1 MSDFFEI
8 DPHTGIRSDFKWNEN
23 DQQYAIERT
32 ADVQPVLD
40 FASWARNEAGV
51 NREGIKAG
59 WWLYAKIPPIV
70 ELQMR
75 AKGIDVGNPDHHQRM
90 LAEINTHYPY
100 LKTTTGNDGGRA
112 GKVISLG

>member
-23 DQQYAIERT
+23 DQQYLITRT

-40 FASWARNEAGV
+40 FANWARNEAGL
-51 NREGIKAG
+51 NREGIQEG
-59 WWLYAKIPPIV
+59 WWLYAKIPPVV

-75 AKGIDVGNPDHHQRM
+75 AKGINIHNQDHFKRM
-90 LAEINTHYPY
+90 LAEINTLYPH
-100 LKTTTGNDGGRA
+100 LKCTTGNEGGRA
-112 GKVISLG
+112 GKVLSFG

>member
-1 MSDFFEI
+1 MSDFFEV
-8 DPHTGIRSDFKWNEN
+8 DPVTGISTHGKWNEN
-23 DQQYAIERT
+23 DQEYTLVRT
-32 ADVQPVLD
+32 ADAQPVLD

-59 WWLYAKIPPIV
+59 WWLYAKLPPIV

-75 AKGIDVGNPDHHQRM
+75 AKGIDVGNPDHHARM
-90 LAEINTHYPY
+90 LAEINTHYPH
-100 LKTTTGNDGGRA
+100 LKCTTGNDGGRA